1 MEGAGAEKPAP
12 KKEEKSAPAPKPQPK
27 KEEAPKQ
34 EKAIGSRNETRV
46 SACPRHES

>member
-12 KKEEKSAPAPKPQPK
+12 KKEAPAPKPQPK

-46 SACPRHES
+46 SARPRYGM